1 MKIGKDEKNINY
13 TLKDQKLQKVMEEK
27 DIGVIIDDQLEFES
41 HISEKINKANK
52 MFGLLCR
59 SFNCLDIKSF
69 TCLYKTMVRTHL
81 DYASS
86 VWSPYKIKHIEMI
99 ENVQRR
105 CTRQLPYLKDLSYPE
120 RLKKLNLPT
129 LAYRRLRGDMIETYK
144 IIKGI
149 YDKESAS
156 FLKMWADIA
165 QRDIGRG
172 HDMRLY
178 LQRSIKPVRKNS
190 FGVRIVNI
198 WNNLPEN
205 VVNSPNVNIFKNR
218 LDKHWENQE
227 ILFNYRAELKI
238 NI

>member
-1 MKIGKDEKNINY
+1 MHQTTALPERPIISRKI
-13 TLKDQKLQKVMEEK
+13 
-27 DIGVIIDDQLEFES
+27 
-41 HISEKINKANK
+41 EKIK
-52 MFGLLCR
+52 
-59 SFNCLDIKSF
+59 F
-69 TCLYKTMVRTHL
+69 TN
-81 DYASS
+81 
-86 VWSPYKIKHIEMI
+86 I
-99 ENVQRR
+99 
-105 CTRQLPYLKDLSYPE
+105 
-120 RLKKLNLPT
+120 
-129 LAYRRLRGDMIETYK
+129 AYRRLRGDMIETYK

-218 LDKHWENQE
+218 LDKHWENQD
-227 ILFNYRAELKI
+227 ILFNYRAELKN

>member
-1 MKIGKDEKNINY
+1 
-13 TLKDQKLQKVMEEK
+13 
-27 DIGVIIDDQLEFES
+27 
-41 HISEKINKANK
+41 
-52 MFGLLCR
+52 
-59 SFNCLDIKSF
+59 
-69 TCLYKTMVRTHL
+69 MVRTHL
-81 DYASS
+81 DYAIS

-105 CTRQLPYLKDLSYPE
+105 CTRGLPYLKDLSYPE

-129 LAYRRLRGDMIETYK
+129 LAYRRLRGDMIEIYK

-156 FLKMWADIA
+156 FLKMWTDIA
-165 QRDIGRG
+165 QWDIGRG

-190 FGVRIVNI
+190 FGVSIVNI

-227 ILFNYRAELKI
+227 IVFNYRAELKI
-238 NI
+238 NM